1 MSHRAL
7 WAALTMLMLAP
18 AAHAEPTLWQRALD
32 PSARPRSRARLRAE
46 QLFDQATEVRADPE
60 TLQDLSLG
68 SVALMELSGGARR
81 DPWQAVLLG
90 RVMLDAQPGR
100 EQQAIAL
107 IESGLPALPAS
118 DFKRASLFDVGLGA
132 MLSGDMDHATKA
144 FTAALALAWDPDY
157 RASIHRNRGKAR
169 MLSGHLIE
177 AVTDFRAAVRL
188 ARGVEVMA
196 LSRFG
201 LGVALERSGD
211 YPQAMQEI
219 ARGAAVRLPVP
230 PYPSESVLDLPTLR
244 WVPDYDVHYFRALAE
259 MAEADAADSAALTR
273 EHYESALDSWEQYVL
288 AAEAQSDRFLPNA
301 LRRRQR
307 CLEALGRADKPAPT
321 KAPRSSRVR

>member
-1 MSHRAL
+1 MSRRAL
-7 WAALTMLMLAP
+7 LAAVSLLVLAR
-18 AAHAEPTLWQRALD
+18 AAHAEPTLWQRALE
-32 PSARPRSRARLRAE
+32 PGAQARSHARIRAE
-46 QLFDQATEVRADPE
+46 QLFEQATDVRTDPE
-60 TLQDLSLG
+60 MQQDLSLG
-68 SVALMELSGGARR
+68 SAALMELSGGARR

-90 RVMLDAQPGR
+90 RVLLDAQPGR
-100 EQQAIAL
+100 EQEAIAL
-107 IESGLPALPAS
+107 IESGLFALRDT

-132 MLSGDMDHATKA
+132 MLSGDMEHATKA

-169 MLSGHLIE
+169 MLSGHLLE
-177 AVTDFRAAVRL
+177 AVADFRAAVRL

-211 YPQAMQEI
+211 YPQGMQEI
-219 ARGAAVRLPVP
+219 ARGVAVRLPVP

-259 MAEADAADSAALTR
+259 MSEAESAASAALALQ
-273 EHYESALDSWEQYVL
+273 HYEAALEDWEQYVP
-288 AAEAQSDRFLPNA
+288 AAEAQNDRFLANA

-307 CLEALGRADKPAPT
+307 CLEALGRAERPVPVARQ
-321 KAPRSSRVR
+321 RSGRVR